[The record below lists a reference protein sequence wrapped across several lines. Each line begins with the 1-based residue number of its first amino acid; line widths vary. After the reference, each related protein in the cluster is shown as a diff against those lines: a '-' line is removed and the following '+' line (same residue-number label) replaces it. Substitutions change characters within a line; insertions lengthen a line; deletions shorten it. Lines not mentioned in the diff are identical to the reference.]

1 MSPRPATSHLSPAA
15 VHPTA
20 PVIRVLLV
28 DDHPVM
34 RAGLRAAIERQPD
47 LRVVGEAAGWRL
59 ALSQARTLTPD
70 VIVLDLNLAD
80 GSGWSLLEQLRALGQ
95 LPPTLVLSV
104 CDEAVYARRLFGAG
118 ARGYLM
124 KEEPL
129 ERIVQAIREV
139 HAGCLVASAAL
150 TQILVAEALRVSD
163 PPGAADPPAAGQA
176 LSDREL
182 QVFVLLSRNL
192 SGKEVA
198 EHLGVSQKTVSTYKT
213 RLMSK
218 LGLRTTP
225 ELIARY
231 RELDPGAAGSVPS
244 RTESYT
250 PPGV

>member
-1 MSPRPATSHLSPAA
+1 
-15 VHPTA
+15 
-20 PVIRVLLV
+20 VIRILLV

-34 RAGLRAAIERQPD
+34 RAGLRAAIEQQPD
-47 LRVVGEAAGWRL
+47 LRVAGEAAGWRI
-59 ALSQARTLTPD
+59 ALTQARALTPA

-104 CDEAVYARRLFGAG
+104 CDEAVYARRLFRAG

-129 ERIVQAIREV
+129 ERIVWAIREV
-139 HAGCLVASAAL
+139 HAGRLVASPAL
-150 TQILVAEALRVSD
+150 TQVLVAEALRVYD
-163 PPGAADPPAAGQA
+163 PPEAADPPAAGHA

-182 QVFVLLSRNL
+182 QVFGLLARNL

-213 RLMSK
+213 RLLSK

-231 RELDPGAAGSVPS
+231 RELDPGAA
-244 RTESYT
+244 ESG
-250 PPGV
+250 PL

>member
-1 MSPRPATSHLSPAA
+1 MSHAPAA
-15 VHPTA
+15 NAASQAVA

-28 DDHPVM
+28 DDHPTM
-34 RAGLRAAIERQPD
+34 RAGLRATIERQPD
-47 LRVVGEAAGWRL
+47 LRVAGEAAGWRS
-59 ALSQARTLTPD
+59 ALTQARTLAPD

-80 GSGWSLLEQLRALGQ
+80 GSGWALLEQLRALNA

-104 CDEAVYARRLFGAG
+104 CDEAMYARRLFRAG

-129 ERIVQAIREV
+129 GRILQAIRDI
-139 HAGCLVASAAL
+139 HAGRLVASAAL
-150 TQILVAEALRVSD
+150 TQVLVAEALGVAD
-163 PPGAADPPAAGQA
+163 LPEDAAPPVPGQT

-182 QVFVLLSRNL
+182 QVFGLLARDF

-198 EHLGVSQKTVSTYKT
+198 ERLGVSQKTVSTYKT

-225 ELIARY
+225 ELVVRY
-231 RELDPGAAGSVPS
+231 RELDPGASGLAPLCPD
-244 RTESYT
+244 SYT
-250 PPGV
+250 LATA

>member
-1 MSPRPATSHLSPAA
+1 MSPDPATPPAVQTA
-15 VHPTA
+15 A

-28 DDHPVM
+28 DDHPLM
-34 RAGLRAAIERQPD
+34 RAGLRATIERQPD
-47 LRVVGEAAGWRL
+47 LCVAGEAAGWRQAL
-59 ALSQARTLTPD
+59 AKVRTLAPD
-70 VIVLDLNLAD
+70 VIVLDLNLTD

-95 LPPTLVLSV
+95 FPPTLVLSV
-104 CDEAVYARRLFGAG
+104 CDEAIYARRLFRAG

-129 ERIVQAIREV
+129 ERILQAIREV
-139 HAGCLVASAAL
+139 HAGRLVASAAL
-150 TQILVAEALRVSD
+150 TQLLVAAALRVSD
-163 PPGAADPPAAGQA
+163 PPADTSPPVPGEV

-182 QVFVLLSRNL
+182 QVFGLLARNL

-231 RELDPGAAGSVPS
+231 RELDPGAAGSGPM
-244 RTESYT
+244 
-250 PPGV
+250 